1 MAKRTAQGAGDP
13 SASGPMG
20 LWEARYTVGRDPA
33 TGKQVQ
39 KSVYGKTQ
47 QEVRKKLTAAAS
59 DLDKGI
65 YSEPQKITLGE
76 WLCIWLEQYCGAVK
90 PRTLTLYHST
100 VEYRVAP
107 FLGALPL
114 SRLSPVVLQKFYN
127 DSLAGELKRGA
138 RRSAPRRCGI
148 SMGFSTRLY
157 NRRFLSGI

>member
-1 MAKRTAQGAGDP
+1 
-13 SASGPMG
+13 MG

-76 WLCIWLEQYCGAVK
+76 WLCIWLEQYCGAVS
-90 PRTLTLYHST
+90 PGHSRYT
-100 VEYRVAP
+100 T
-107 FLGALPL
+107 ALW
-114 SRLSPVVLQKFYN
+114 SV
-127 DSLAGELKRGA
+127 G
-138 RRSAPRRCGI
+138 
-148 SMGFSTRLY
+148 
-157 NRRFLSGI
+157 